1 MKLRS
6 ALAFAVGAALAVA
19 AVAQTQTTLVVQVDA
34 EPTWRDLAYLAAIP
48 AAEAANSGGA
58 SLIAVPAA
66 GPLGPETRDYFR
78 RYQPTSVVTLVPES
92 RVLDFTPSDTAPFK
106 KLTASHAVGAAV
118 QLSRTYWRSSPVAVV
133 CQEDDYESALIGAPL
148 ASLLNAPLLYV
159 PATGAPEATAA
170 ELRRLGVRE
179 VVTLGATEAK
189 FDASAVNLSDAAA
202 VMAWTRQRRIPVRYL
217 AAVNPRDRGQFVTRK
232 LSMAGAQLAAG
243 RRGLVAP
250 LNIATEWKR
259 HFATTPW
266 TKPLPAGLPSSK
278 VPVQS
283 GSIELGGVKAPF
295 LLTGEDD
302 DHGLRLA
309 LDRRGTGSFSE
320 SYRSGDTLSIGG
332 RNWTVSLGLRTKF
345 GDTRVHLTWPPT
357 DDLRARLETYY
368 RHLGAP
374 PKHLCLVGFPDA
386 LPHAILGRGGIVEEQ
401 TSDLPFA
408 RVGNAQ
414 FAQIGVGRVIAEDF
428 TLGSLY
434 AARAL
439 TYNDLVQPGWATMSA
454 QAEWE
459 TTMGPL
465 FRNVGFQDPYQ
476 LTSDDIPW
484 ATPPTQGNPGQR
496 AASFAADSPVAQCA
510 VLSHSEHS
518 WWQSLGS
525 TFRWDAEVL
534 MAPTV
539 VESGGCA
546 TATLDRDPQ
555 NRSVVA
561 RLLRLGAVAYTGGS
575 RELPAQSQPLR
586 MEFWNGVLAG
596 ETLGEAHMRAQNA
609 GMMATLE
616 QGEDE
621 DGAYRYCMQV
631 QMLFGDPALS
641 IQVPAA
647 PRMAPSR
654 TELRGDRLTLH
665 APAEWTVVPGH
676 VPVDWK
682 EWAGKDLFRVRGP
695 GAYSL
700 NTWSGR
706 GRDEETALVP
716 ATFTT
721 NRPVKSIE
729 LLDKVEAPMG
739 WSGKWYSQA
748 NPDGTWTHRLA
759 TQMIDFDQETGEIL
773 RTVDRL
779 QFRLTLE

>member
-1 MKLRS
+1 MTIRR
-6 ALAFAVGAALAVA
+6 LACLAAGAALAVGA
-19 AVAQTQTTLVVQVDA
+19 LAQNRTTLLVQVDA
-34 EPTWRDLAYLAAIP
+34 EPNWRDLAYLAAIP
-48 AAEAANSGGA
+48 AAEAANRGGA
-58 SLIAVPAA
+58 SLIAVPAT
-66 GPLGPETRDYFR
+66 GPLGPEIRDYLR
-78 RYQPTSVVTLVPES
+78 RYGTTSAITLVPEA
-92 RVLDFTPSDTAPFK
+92 RVLDFGLATTSPTRMLGA
-106 KLTASHAVGAAV
+106 THAAGAAIS
-118 QLSRTYWRSSPVAVV
+118 LSRVHWRSSGTAVV
-133 CQEDDYESALIGAPL
+133 CAEDDYESALIGAPL
-148 ASLLNAPLLYV
+148 AALLDAPLLYV
-159 PATGAPEATAA
+159 PASGDTEATAT
-170 ELRRLGVRE
+170 ELRRLGARQVL
-179 VVTLGATEAK
+179 VLGATEAK
-189 FDASAVNLSDAAA
+189 LPGDVIRLRDAAA
-202 VMAWTRQRRIPVRYL
+202 VMAWTRQRRIPVSYL
-217 AAVNPRDRGQFVTRK
+217 AAVNPRDRSQFVTRK
-232 LSMAGAQLAAG
+232 LSLVGAQLAAG

-259 HFATTPW
+259 PFATAPW
-266 TKPLPAGLPSSK
+266 TKPLPAGLPASK
-278 VPVQS
+278 APVQS
-283 GSIELGGVKAPF
+283 GTIELGGVKAPF

-309 LDRRGTGSFSE
+309 LDRRGTGNYSE
-320 SYRSGDTLSIGG
+320 SYRSGDTLTIGG

-345 GDTRVHLTWPPT
+345 GDTRVHLTWPPA
-357 DDLRARLETYY
+357 DDLRTRLEAYY
-368 RHLGAP
+368 RQLGAP

-408 RVGNAQ
+408 RVGDAQ
-414 FAQIGVGRVIAEDF
+414 FAQIGVGRVIAEDVA
-428 TLGSLY
+428 LGSLY

-439 TYNDLVQPGWATMSA
+439 TYNELVQPGWATKSA

-459 TTMGPL
+459 TTMAPL
-465 FRNVGFQDPYQ
+465 FRNVGFADPHQ
-476 LTSDDIPW
+476 LQADDIPW
-484 ATPPTQGNPGQR
+484 ATAPAEGQPGQR
-496 AASFAADSPVAQCA
+496 AASFAQDSPLAECA

-518 WWQSLGS
+518 WWQSLGN
-525 TFRWDAEVL
+525 TFRWDATVL
-534 MAPTV
+534 LAPTV

-609 GMMATLE
+609 GMMAMRE
-616 QGEDE
+616 QNEGEG
-621 DGAYRYCMQV
+621 GAYRYCTQV
-631 QMLFGDPALS
+631 QMLFGDPALAIRLPS
-641 IQVPAA
+641 SPRVAPARA
-647 PRMAPSR
+647 
-654 TELRGDRLTLH
+654 EVNGDRMTLH
-665 APAEWTVVPGH
+665 APGEWTVVRGH

-695 GAYSL
+695 GAYSM
-700 NTWSGR
+700 NTWSGQ

-721 NRPVKSIE
+721 RRAIRKIE
-729 LLDKVEAPMG
+729 LLDKVEAPLG

-748 NPDGTWTHRLA
+748 NPDGTWTHRLV
-759 TQMIDFDQETGEIL
+759 TRMVDFDQEKGEIL

-779 QFRLTLE
+779 QFRLTFE